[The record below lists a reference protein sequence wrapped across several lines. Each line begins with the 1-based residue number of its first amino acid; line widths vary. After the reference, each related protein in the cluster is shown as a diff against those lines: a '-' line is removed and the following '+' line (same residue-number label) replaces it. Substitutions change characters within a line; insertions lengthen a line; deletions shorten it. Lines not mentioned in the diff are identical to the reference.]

1 MGSYGEGV
9 RFGDAVGHRAVRTIF
24 SFAALLFIAGCGGDD
39 STRLAATTAGGVSLE
54 VSGVPVEQTRVWA
67 GDKSGGPPRGWWVGG
82 SPEFFIDS
90 PTQSVEHPAKLIFT
104 MQSDFFD
111 DLTRGRV
118 DQLGVFLPGG
128 LVMGPE
134 KWLRCPPSGRAEP
147 DPCIASAEFLENGDG
162 RIVVLVSEP
171 STG

>member
-1 MGSYGEGV
+1 M
-9 RFGDAVGHRAVRTIF
+9 
-24 SFAALLFIAGCGGDD
+24 
-39 STRLAATTAGGVSLE
+39 
-54 VSGVPVEQTRVWA
+54 WA
-67 GDKSGGPPRGWWVGG
+67 GDKPGGPPRGWWVGG

-90 PTQSVEHPAKLIFT
+90 PAQTVEHLAKLTFT

-111 DLTRGRV
+111 DFTRGRV

-134 KWLRCPPSGRAEP
+134 KSLRCPPSGRAEP

-162 RIVVLVSEP
+162 RIVVLVSDP

>member
-1 MGSYGEGV
+1 M
-9 RFGDAVGHRAVRTIF
+9 RTIF

-39 STRLAATTAGGVSLE
+39 SLAWPRRQQAGSRSKLVEYRSENQGV
-54 VSGVPVEQTRVWA
+54 A
-67 GDKSGGPPRGWWVGG
+67 GDKSGGPPRGWWVGSG
-82 SPEFFIDS
+82 PEFFIDS

-128 LVMGPE
+128 FV
-134 KWLRCPPSGRAEP
+134 SGREVVAVSRKR
-147 DPCIASAEFLENGDG
+147 PCGARPLHRLCRFLENGDG